1 MLNFEKKV
9 LDTIISNNMLKSGDR
24 VVVGVSGGA
33 DSVALL
39 CVLKCFK
46 SLDLTISV
54 CHINHNIRGAEA
66 DRDEAFVRDLCNSLD
81 VPLYVLSADVP
92 AIARENK
99 ISEELAGRNVRYE
112 FFEKIKNETNS
123 DKIAVAQNK
132 NDFAET
138 IFLNITRGCNLNGLK
153 GIKAVR
159 GDIVR
164 PLISTKRAEI
174 EEYLNEIKMDYV
186 TDSTNL
192 ENEYSRNIVRNLV
205 FPALSK
211 INPSIV
217 DTVYKNSKYIEDDN
231 DFIES
236 YSCSVYKECVEIS
249 KDKIMLSTDKIA
261 NEHTS
266 VKRRVILNAIKN
278 LKGDVKNIESEHIDS
293 ILSLNKSGTK
303 FTVQNLTVF
312 FNYGILTFELK
323 KEKSA
328 EFSYEIVYE
337 KSIEIESTGEKYLFE
352 LCSPAE
358 MIKGKNIQYLSA
370 DALPE
375 NMKIRNRREGD
386 RFNPYGMTGYK
397 KLKDFF
403 IDIKIPSQNR
413 GNIPLLADENEIIA
427 VLGHRISNK
436 YAVTKDTNLI
446 LKITKEN

>member
-39 CVLKCFK
+39 CVLKRLQVLNL
-46 SLDLTISV
+46 SISA

-66 DRDEAFVRDLCNSLD
+66 DRDEAFVRDLCKKLD

-92 AIARENK
+92 AIAKEKR
-99 ISEELAGRNVRYE
+99 ISTELAGRNVRYE
-112 FFEKIKNETNS
+112 FFEKIKSETNF

-138 IFLNITRGCNLNGLK
+138 VFLNITRGSSLNGLK

-159 GDIVR
+159 DSIIR

-174 EEYLNEIKMDYV
+174 EEYIKEIGMEYV

-217 DTVYKNSKYIEDDN
+217 DTIYKNSKYIEDDN
-231 DFIES
+231 DFIER
-236 YSCSVYKECVEIS
+236 YAYSVYKGCAEVS
-249 KDKIMLSTDKIA
+249 KDRITIDIDKIS
-261 NEHTS
+261 NEHIS
-266 VKRRVILNAIKN
+266 VKRRVILNAIKD
-278 LKGDVKNIESEHIDS
+278 LKGDTKNIESEHIES
-293 ILSLNKSGTK
+293 ILSLDESGTR
-303 FTVQNLTVF
+303 FTAQDLTVY

-323 KEKSA
+323 KDKSA
-328 EFSYEIVYE
+328 DFSYEIVYGTFI
-337 KSIEIESTGEKYLFE
+337 KIESTGEKYYFE
-352 LCSPAE
+352 LCSPDH
-358 MIKGKNIQYLSA
+358 MIKDKNIQYLNA
-370 DALPE
+370 DVLPE
-375 NMKIRNRREGD
+375 NMKIRNRRNGD

-403 IDIKIPSQNR
+403 IDIKIPSQER
-413 GNIPLLADENEIIA
+413 DNIPLLADENEIIT
-427 VLGHRISNK
+427 VLGHRTSNK
-436 YAVTKDTNLI
+436 YAVTKDTKHV
-446 LKITKEN
+446 LKITKEG